1 MDENSMETNKCWTH
15 GDGAQ
20 NICKCDHFPNER
32 CFPTWNNLSCSEYS
46 ALCRSL
52 LLVKFPSLEGFWTQ
66 SSSKIGETSIT
77 GLNTQITKYFW
88 KYPSEFIFSLV
99 IRKLPSWLSREIQK
113 SNSKMH
119 SLAGLILFVTHPALV
134 FTTVCLLH
142 KQWRLVKAR
151 WVWDVCVAFESMV
164 RNLKMVEVREI
175 KPQNLEPSS

>member
-77 GLNTQITKYFW
+77 GLKSQITKYFW
-88 KYPSEFIFSLV
+88 KYPSEFIFFFFSNQEITQLAFTWDSEVKLQDAFTSLLAFV
-99 IRKLPSWLSREIQK
+99 CHSSWLSVY
-113 SNSKMH
+113 N
-119 SLAGLILFVTHPALV
+119 GLSA
-134 FTTVCLLH
+134 
-142 KQWRLVKAR
+142 A
-151 WVWDVCVAFESMV
+151 
-164 RNLKMVEVREI
+164 
-175 KPQNLEPSS
+175 